1 MLEKVKNWLD
11 QPENER
17 NYFDGAMMMLQIT
30 GNKIQYA
37 NVIRNL
43 DAKKG
48 VVDYELERY
57 VKNKVKAVESA
68 QVQAMRDKVSIIAH
82 NRNLDGSKYAHE
94 NHRGKRA
101 DHDSL
106 PDEVKALYTENL
118 GLLQSMRED
127 HLQLRRLVLDESV
140 TCLDAEQYPFLK
152 DIIEKDERLH
162 KNWKEYD
169 EYTGDNGSAEE
180 QQLEDDKARSLKAF
194 RLLSMYKG
202 HYKKKPTEAKKKQI
216 LELMPQILDPSK
228 ELIDELT
235 EMGVYEKNG

>member
-127 HLQLRRLVLDESV
+127 HMQLRRLVLDESV
-140 TCLDAEQYPFLK
+140 TCLDAEQFPFLK
-152 DIIEKDERLH
+152 DIIKKDKRLH
-162 KNWKEYD
+162 DNWKAYD
-169 EYTGDNGSAEE
+169 EYTEHEGSAEE
-180 QQLEDDKARSLKAF
+180 QQLEEEKARSLKAY
-194 RLLSMYKG
+194 RMLNMYKG

-216 LELMPQILDPSK
+216 LELMQQILDPSK

>member
-127 HLQLRRLVLDESV
+127 HMQLRRLVLDESV
-140 TCLDAEQYPFLK
+140 TCLDAEQFPFLK
-152 DIIEKDERLH
+152 DIIEKDKRLH
-162 KNWKEYD
+162 DNWKAYD
-169 EYTGDNGSAEE
+169 EYTEHEGSAEE
-180 QQLEDDKARSLKAF
+180 QQLEEEKARSLKAY
-194 RLLSMYKG
+194 RMLNMYKG

-216 LELMPQILDPSK
+216 LELMQQILDPSK

-235 EMGVYEKNG
+235 EMGIYEKNG

>member
-127 HLQLRRLVLDESV
+127 HMQLRRLVLDESV
-140 TCLDAEQYPFLK
+140 TCLDAEQFPFLK
-152 DIIEKDERLH
+152 DIIEKDKRLH
-162 KNWKEYD
+162 DNWKAYD
-169 EYTGDNGSAEE
+169 EYTEHEGSAEE
-180 QQLEDDKARSLKAF
+180 QQLEEEKARSLKAY
-194 RLLSMYKG
+194 RMLNMYKG

-216 LELMPQILDPSK
+216 LELMQQILDPSK